1 MTTPHG
7 ILPGRRSPLPPF
19 NLLNHPDISTEKQGC
34 GCRVGEASVLRKSG
48 LEKHRSHGV
57 KFPQGGASE
66 WCTDVRASESR
77 RNAQYACTE
86 SVRAS
91 MWNRLVPHAQYAD
104 LVFAVPSS
112 WIRRVRFFRLAA
124 TGAARVR
131 GRGACRPNVCFNG
144 RGSQG
149 RGRRGRAGQQQ

>member
-1 MTTPHG
+1 MLPHTSPNGTSRTVRTRTHAFPSTG
-7 ILPGRRSPLPPF
+7 IA
-19 NLLNHPDISTEKQGC
+19 TK
-34 GCRVGEASVLRKSG
+34 LRKSG

-57 KFPQGGASE
+57 KFPQGGA
-66 WCTDVRASESR
+66 RASGVLSESR
-77 RNAQYACTE
+77 RNAQCACTE

-131 GRGACRPNVCFNG
+131 GRGACRPNVCFN
-144 RGSQG
+144 
-149 RGRRGRAGQQQ
+149 